1 MRVRALVPGA
11 VTACAVALAGCGGA
25 DDVRTVTVTSA
36 SGSTTVPAP
45 DPAPVA
51 RTTPSAPTTTRS
63 AAPTTTATTTRT
75 ATVTTIER
83 DRVTTTERVPD
94 PSPSPAPKP
103 RTTPTPPAGTIEAD
117 PVGGTRAASGR
128 VAGTGYSVVVPD
140 GWNDGLEPFEGSAVD
155 VDRVYV
161 KGRGSAVTSNILV
174 IRTAGSTVRGRSI
187 TALRAMVRK
196 RLEASA
202 GGAPI
207 EAGPELRIDGERALT
222 FLVRRRVGST
232 AFVQRQVAVV
242 RDGALFVVALNVKRV
257 DYPADRRVLA
267 AFLRSW
273 RWG

>member
-36 SGSTTVPAP
+36 AGSATVPAP

-51 RTTPSAPTTTRS
+51 RTTPTVPTTTRS
-63 AAPTTTATTTRT
+63 AAPRTTTETTTRT
-75 ATVTTIER
+75 ATVTTTER
-83 DRVTTTERVPD
+83 TRATTTERAPD
-94 PSPSPAPKP
+94 PSPAPKP
-103 RTTPTPPAGTIEAD
+103 RTTPTPPAGTIETD

-161 KGRGSAVTSNILV
+161 KGRGSDITSNILV
-174 IRTAGSTVRGRSI
+174 VRTAGTATRGRSI
-187 TALRAMVRK
+187 EALRSTVRK

-207 EAGPELRIDGERALT
+207 MAGPALRIDGERALT
-222 FLVRRRVGST
+222 FVVRRRVGST

-242 RDGALFVVALNVKRV
+242 RDGALFVVGLNVKQV
-257 DYPADRRVLA
+257 DYRADRRVLA

-273 RWG
+273 RWD